1 MSESVLPMF
10 SSRSFIVSDLVRRV
24 LTSRSPFPYLGD
36 GDRKPVG
43 LCGSAECRGG
53 GGAEGLHVAGAQ
65 VTPPLLLNH

>member
-24 LTSRSPFPYLGD
+24 LTSRSPFPYLGG

-43 LCGSAECRGG
+43 LCGSAECMGAGDRGQ
-53 GGAEGLHVAGAQ
+53 GAGLRACTWLV
-65 VTPPLLLNH
+65 LR